1 MKYRGNAL
9 KEKQARKSN
18 SYQINCYFST
28 IVVQYPSHV
37 QFSSTPGTAAY
48 QGSLSLTMSW
58 SLPKFMFIASVI
70 LSSHLIPWCLLLLL
84 PSIVPSTRDV
94 SNELSVYIRWPKYW
108 SFSFSSSPSNEHSG
122 LISFKIDW
130 FDSLAIQG
138 TFRSFLQHHSSKAS
152 ILWCSAFFMVQ
163 LSLPYVTT
171 GKTIVLTIQ
180 TFVGRVS
187 AFQHTV

>member
-9 KEKQARKSN
+9 REKQARKSN

-28 IVVQYPSHV
+28 IVQYPSHV
-37 QFSSTPGTAAY
+37 QFSLTPGTAAY
-48 QGSLSLTMSW
+48 QGSLSLTVSW

-70 LSSHLIPWCLLLLL
+70 LSSHLVPWCLLLLL
-84 PSIVPSTRDV
+84 PSIVPSTRDF
-94 SNELSVYIRWPKYW
+94 SNELSVHIRWPKYW

-138 TFRSFLQHHSSKAS
+138 TLRSFLQHHSSKAS

-163 LSLPYVTT
+163 LSLPNVTT

>member
-9 KEKQARKSN
+9 REKQARKSN

-28 IVVQYPSHV
+28 IVQYPSHV

-48 QGSLSLTMSW
+48 QGSLSLTVSW

-84 PSIVPSTRDV
+84 PSIVPSTRDF
-94 SNELSVYIRWPKYW
+94 SNELSVHIRWPKYW

-138 TFRSFLQHHSSKAS
+138 TLRSFLQHHGSKAS

-163 LSLPYVTT
+163 LSLPNVTT

-187 AFQHTV
+187 AFQHTA

>member
-58 SLPKFMFIASVI
+58 SLPKFMSLELVMPFN
-70 LSSHLIPWCLLLLL
+70 HLTLCCPLFLL
-84 PSIVPSTRDV
+84 PSVFPSIRIF
-94 SNELSVYIRWPKYW
+94 SNELAFRIRWPKYW
-108 SFSFSSSPSNEHSG
+108 SFSFSIRPSNEYLG
-122 LISFKIDW
+122 LISFWINW
-130 FDSLAIQG
+130 FDLLVVLETLKSL
-138 TFRSFLQHHSSKAS
+138 L
-152 ILWCSAFFMVQ
+152 
-163 LSLPYVTT
+163 
-171 GKTIVLTIQ
+171 
-180 TFVGRVS
+180 
-187 AFQHTV
+187 

>member
-94 SNELSVYIRWPKYW
+94 SNELSVHIRWPKYW
-108 SFSFSSSPSNEHSG
+108 SFSFSISPSSDYSG
-122 LISFKIDW
+122 LISLRADY
-130 FDSLAIQG
+130 FDLLAEEQG
-138 TFRSFLQHHSSKAS
+138 KHWK
-152 ILWCSAFFMVQ
+152 
-163 LSLPYVTT
+163 
-171 GKTIVLTIQ
+171 
-180 TFVGRVS
+180 
-187 AFQHTV
+187 

>member
-94 SNELSVYIRWPKYW
+94 SNELSVHIRWPKYW

>member
-9 KEKQARKSN
+9 REKQARKSN

-28 IVVQYPSHV
+28 IVQYPSHV

-48 QGSLSLTMSW
+48 QGSLSLTVSW

-84 PSIVPSTRDV
+84 PSIVPCTRGF
-94 SNELSVYIRWPKYW
+94 SNELSVHIRWPKYW

-138 TFRSFLQHHSSKAS
+138 TLRSFLQHHSSKAS

-163 LSLPYVTT
+163 LSLPNVTT

-180 TFVGRVS
+180 TFVGRVT
-187 AFQHTV
+187 AFQHTA